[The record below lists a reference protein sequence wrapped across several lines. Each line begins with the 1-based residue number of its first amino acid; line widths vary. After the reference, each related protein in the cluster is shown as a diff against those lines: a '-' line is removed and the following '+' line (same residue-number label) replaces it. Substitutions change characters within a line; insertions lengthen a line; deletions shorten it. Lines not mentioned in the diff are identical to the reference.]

1 MFPEP
6 PDPNKTLVKG
16 VILLVV
22 LLILYTFMKE
32 GMRMML
38 ERGSMVP
45 PEEMLSKPSYMSEDG
60 QKD

>member
-6 PDPNKTLVKG
+6 PDPKEILIKG
-16 VILLVV
+16 LILLVV
-22 LLILYTFMKE
+22 LLVLYTFMKE
-32 GMRMML
+32 GMRMVL

-45 PEEMLSKPSYMSEDG
+45 PEEMLRTPSYMSEDG